1 MSPDELEDLRK
12 LCKNDESFKELKK
25 IVGTLTKKKEEKE
38 RCLSLLESAVS
49 NDYDSILITELDL
62 ETPGP
67 KIVYVNDGFCEMT
80 GYAKEEV
87 IGKTPR
93 ILQGPKTDR
102 KVLDKLKNRLE
113 KGQCFFGQTINYK
126 KDGTEFVNQWDIHPL
141 TDKEGNPTHWV
152 SYQHDIS
159 KRKRAEQQLVDTKI
173 EFDELREESY
183 CTTLDIDIDGNIVS
197 SNKAFRA
204 LTGYSEEEIK
214 NTKVWKMLPQKY
226 ATSLRER
233 LDEAD
238 EKQQLDTREFKTII
252 KHKSGIPIQVRGTTR
267 LLDLKDQTIIR
278 SEIQNI
284 SLQKKVMESLQK
296 RNSELAEKLDLQ
308 SN

>member
-1 MSPDELEDLRK
+1 MSPDELEDLRN

-25 IVGTLTKKKEEKE
+25 IVGTLTEKKAEKE
-38 RCLSLLESAVS
+38 RCLSLLESAIS

-62 ETPGP
+62 EKPGP

-80 GYAKEEV
+80 GYSKEEV

-93 ILQGPKTDR
+93 ILQGPKTDP
-102 KVLDKLKNRLE
+102 KVLEKLKSRL
-113 KGQCFFGQTINYK
+113 KSGQCFFGQTINYK
-126 KDGTEFVNQWDIHPL
+126 KDGTEFINQWDIHPL

-173 EFDELREESY
+173 EFDQLREETH

-197 SNKAFRA
+197 SNQAFRA
-204 LTGYSEEEIK
+204 LTGYSEEEITH
-214 NTKVWKMLPQKY
+214 TKVWKMFPQKY
-226 ATSLRER
+226 AESLREQ

-238 EKQQLDTREFKTII
+238 DKQHLDTQEFKTII

-267 LLDLKDQTIIR
+267 LLDLKDKTVIR
-278 SEIQNI
+278 TEIQNI

-296 RNSELAEKLDLQ
+296 RNSELAEKLDMD
-308 SN
+308 ST